1 MFGIF
6 VSVQFS
12 CSDKWNK
19 IFANRCNGFMEA
31 ISGTNS
37 DICAVETEFNSSIF
51 SINNT
56 YLQVAIK
63 QKDNLIGIKAKKI
76 VCHSNSAGGYGYQ
89 MIEQKSMKCK

>member
-19 IFANRCNGFMEA
+19 IFANRCNGFMKA

-63 QKDNLIGIKAKKI
+63 QKDNLIGIKAEKHSMPLKFCGWLWLSSDDGTKI
-76 VCHSNSAGGYGYQ
+76 NE
-89 MIEQKSMKCK
+89 M